1 MPPIL
6 KRPRI
11 RGRVGSSR
19 ILVLLLLCCQ
29 LLMPTLTYAAQ
40 DRSASEEAVKAA
52 SIYKFLNYIEWP
64 PESFASADTPYVIGV
79 VDADGVADAL
89 ADIVARRRVN
99 NRQVVV
105 KRLHSEDSAA
115 GIHVLFI
122 GKAERSRQ
130 AAWIRSAQALPVLVV
145 TEMDNALAQ
154 GSMINFTLVDHRVR
168 FEVNL
173 ASLEHSRLRVNSRM
187 LAVAFAVIK
196 DMPQ

>member
-1 MPPIL
+1 M
-6 KRPRI
+6 
-11 RGRVGSSR
+11 
-19 ILVLLLLCCQ
+19 
-29 LLMPTLTYAAQ
+29 
-40 DRSASEEAVKAA
+40 KAA